1 MIGDLRGISS
11 ADFWARFDAMMGA
24 DGLLTYRYLGRKTVA
39 LHAVTHDSMRIRR
52 DMRNAAGGLMA
63 APLAIATAEAGGFT
77 DIESIP
83 APVTAALHILD
94 PGHDVAE
101 VLVRRTFVHMG
112 RTMGFT
118 QAEVVDAANP
128 SRVLAISHGMGIKLG
143 DAPPGFTPVETAPEI
158 EDVPSLPPLHE
169 PFGAVRDAAGTWTLP
184 KLTPRISS
192 TSGSL
197 HVGPIHIV
205 LEAAA
210 TDFAAQKAGTGALQ
224 IVDWHV
230 SFVARGTDGPFV
242 VEGTAIDG
250 PLGRTACRLQLKD
263 QGRDGR
269 VVATVVGTFERA

>member
-39 LHAVTHDSMRIRR
+39 LHDVTHDSMRIRR

-118 QAEVVDAANP
+118 QAEVVDAVNP

-143 DAPPGFTPVETAPEI
+143 DAPSGFTPVETGPEI
-158 EDVPSLPPLHE
+158 EDGPSLPPLHE
-169 PFGAVRDAAGTWTLP
+169 PFGAVRDTDGVWTLP
-184 KLTPRISS
+184 KLTPRIAS
-192 TSGSL
+192 TSASL

-210 TDFAAQKAGTGALQ
+210 TDLATQCAGTDALQ
-224 IVDWHV
+224 VQDWHV
-230 SFVARGTDGPFV
+230 SFVARGTDGPFM
-242 VEGTAIDG
+242 VEGNAIHG
-250 PLGRTACRLQLKD
+250 ALGRIACRLALRD

-269 VVATVVGTFERA
+269 VVATVVGTFGRA